1 MMQKNFFS
9 RTIVLFMSALAVF
22 LLVFTILVNS
32 TGVFTSLS
40 SPVVSVFSKV
50 DSVIS
55 KPFSFLLDLNGNI
68 SSLFSTFSEN
78 QSLKS
83 ENASLKEGNVE
94 TSDLE
99 SKVEELEG
107 LLNLDSS
114 LSANVKASA
123 EVVSRTPVSWLEKVT
138 VNKGSKAGIEEGMLA
153 LSSSGLVGYV
163 SDVTSNSSTVELLTN
178 SSNNNSISMKISTGS
193 GDVYGILTGY
203 DSETKSFVIS
213 QLNNSTTISVGD
225 SVVTS
230 GLDGSSISGVSLGS
244 VSKVEVASDSL
255 KTKVYVSSD
264 VDFDDFSYVTIV
276 GD

>member
-1 MMQKNFFS
+1 MQKNFFS